1 MRDRKAAAF
10 ETEPRH
16 QAHRL
21 DGRVECLGAPEPA
34 ASWAAMP
41 FVNIVSYQSAAIAP
55 ESRVGRARNMVTPRP
70 AAQARR
76 AESTTNPD

>member
-1 MRDRKAAAF
+1 
-10 ETEPRH
+10 
-16 QAHRL
+16 
-21 DGRVECLGAPEPA
+21 
-34 ASWAAMP
+34 MP